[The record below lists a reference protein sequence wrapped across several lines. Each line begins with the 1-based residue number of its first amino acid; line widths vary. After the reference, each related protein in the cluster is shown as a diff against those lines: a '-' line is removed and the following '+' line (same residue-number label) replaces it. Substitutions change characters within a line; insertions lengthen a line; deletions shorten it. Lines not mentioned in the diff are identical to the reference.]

1 VIGLSRGLGKQHI
14 SEYNSDSFSVII
26 EIILFFKS
34 VILSPSVVSA
44 ATPLQEE
51 GLVTTHPQSGT
62 GATADPWGTTEL
74 CSHVQRHLLYAHI
87 TFCFILRPF
96 LHFRH
101 ES

>member
-1 VIGLSRGLGKQHI
+1 MA
-14 SEYNSDSFSVII
+14 

-44 ATPLQEE
+44 AIPLQEE
-51 GLVTTHPQSGT
+51 GLVTTHPHSGT
-62 GATADPWGTTEL
+62 GAAADPWGTTEL
-74 CSHVQRHLLYAHI
+74 CSRHVHRHLLYAHVP
-87 TFCFILRPF
+87 FCFILRPF